1 MMHRNLNHSWIY
13 IIAFLLSTSFH
24 ACTNRKIQGHHN
36 GTNVTY
42 PESVVKIELDNA
54 ERHDKLF
61 YSSFLQSPKTII
73 LETNEKCLIKRIRE
87 VDIYKDKIYLLD
99 DLFNRMYVFD
109 MEGHFLSQI
118 GDVGTGPGEYLQLSD
133 FSIDRKENMIYLWDE
148 AANAILKFELGGMQ
162 FVSSVKIGEV
172 GTTSFC
178 MQYFDGKFYLNNVIL
193 DNPSG
198 KYQIKE
204 MDASTG
210 EKIEDYIPT
219 WDYCLGWNLSLRL
232 SHSFF
237 YSRNSDTPLYI
248 GLFSNT
254 VFGLSK
260 DGFIPTY
267 VMESRDFATRED
279 VERILEEYSKTDG
292 LINLSSIWGKERIYQ
307 ISRLVEMK
315 DYLYFQYMKGVE
327 RNYALYDKRN
337 GMLVS
342 SPCMIDDYLGNRH
355 LLLEF
360 CFSDENM
367 VCSVLNSE
375 FIPSF
380 LESLVYVDELNPQID
395 QFERLKLLNGDDNP
409 VLFLHEY
416 R

>member
-148 AANAILKFELGGMQ
+148 ATNAILKFELGGMQ

-198 KYQIKE
+198 KYQIKKI
-204 MDASTG
+204 DASTG
-210 EKIEDYIPT
+210 EKIEAYIPT
-219 WDYCLGWNLSLRL
+219 WEYCLGWNLSLRL

-267 VMESRDFATRED
+267 VMESRDFATKED
-279 VERILEEYSKTDG
+279 VERILKEYSKTGG
-292 LINLSSIWGKERIYQ
+292 LINLSSIWENEKIYQ

-315 DYLYFQYMKGVE
+315 NYLCFQYMKGAE